1 MLVIYW
7 GCASWNNP
15 DKEIS
20 EAGLDKGQKLNCDA
34 IAKEILDCLPASSVG
49 RMAIQR

>member
-7 GCASWNNP
+7 GCAFWNNP

-20 EAGLDKGQKLNCDA
+20 EAGLGKGQKLNCDA
-34 IAKEILDCLPASSVG
+34 ITKEISDGLPASSVG
-49 RMAIQR
+49 GMAIQR